1 MNKIKTLIKRQ
12 KTKPRK
18 SFEAGERDNMKSSA
32 RGLEAVEQ
40 ADAPADVKTG
50 RGGSGGAERRQA
62 EEGRGGLLRPPWRCR
77 TSHKLQACGHRAP
90 SSQTRSLTL
99 VCAFPSGVSRTPS
112 SSSLL
117 CLLWCLRPAVSDV
130 AAVTC

>member
-1 MNKIKTLIKRQ
+1 MNKINTLIKRQ

-18 SFEAGERDNMKSSA
+18 SFEAGERYNMKSSP

-40 ADAPADVKTG
+40 ADAPADVKAG

-62 EEGRGGLLRPPWRCR
+62 EEARGGLIHPPWWCC
-77 TSHKLQACGHRAP
+77 TSHKLKACGDRAP

-99 VCAFPSGVSRTPS
+99 VYAFPSGISHISNFFITII
-112 SSSLL
+112 
-117 CLLWCLRPAVSDV
+117 PAVVSVTSDL
-130 AAVTC
+130 